1 MVSYGGANIDGKQTG
16 GVTAMDIHNKD
27 HVWYVKW
34 ASSILMIIT
43 MSLTAVN
50 IYPYNVFLGLISSV
64 GWTYVS
70 VRWQDRALIILN
82 TIAVGIYLVGTM
94 TALKMSL
101 HLSH

>member
-1 MVSYGGANIDGKQTG
+1 MTEHLGGVNIDQQHKEAT
-16 GVTAMDIHNKD
+16 VDIHNKN

-34 ASSILMIIT
+34 ASSILMIVT

-70 VRWQDRALIILN
+70 IRWNDRALIILN
-82 TIAVGIYLVGTM
+82 TIAVGIYLVGT
-94 TALKMSL
+94 
-101 HLSH
+101 LSVIKTL

>member
-1 MVSYGGANIDGKQTG
+1 MTEHLGGVNIDQQHREDT
-16 GVTAMDIHNKD
+16 VDIHKRD

-50 IYPYNVFLGLISSV
+50 IYPYNVFLGLISSI

-70 VRWQDRALIILN
+70 IRWNDRALIILN
-82 TIAVGIYLVGTM
+82 TIAVGIYLVGT
-94 TALKMSL
+94 LNVIKSF
-101 HLSH
+101 